1 MKQRAKIGT
10 DLARAITLLRAGELV
25 AIPTET
31 VYGLA
36 GNALDALAVA
46 EIFRVK
52 DRPRFDPL
60 IIHVASRDRIEDYVI
75 DFPAGARRLAE
86 HFLPGPLSLLLP
98 KRSIIPDLVTAG
110 SPFVAIRVPAHPLTR
125 ELLAQLDFPLAAPS
139 ANPFGYI
146 SPTAPEHVARQ
157 LGDKISYILD
167 GGPSPVGVESTIVSF
182 AEAEPEVLR
191 KGGLAVE
198 EIEAVLGRP
207 IRIRAHSTSN
217 PQAPGMLKSH
227 YAPRV
232 PFRVGDLEQLAREY
246 AGRRLG
252 VLAFQ
257 QALPQLP
264 LERQRL
270 LSPTG
275 DLAEAAR
282 RLFAA
287 MRELDEMDLDLIL
300 AEWFPEQG
308 LGRAINDRLRRASV
322 RAAGE

>member
-1 MKQRAKIGT
+1 MEKQAEIGR
-10 DLARAITLLRAGELV
+10 DLAKAAALLRADQLV

-36 GNALDALAVA
+36 GNALSPRAVT

-60 IIHVASRDRIEDYVI
+60 IIHVPDAERIPEYAAT
-75 DFPAGARRLAE
+75 FPDGARRLAE
-86 HFLPGPLSLLLP
+86 AFLPGPLSLLLP
-98 KRSIIPDLVTAG
+98 KRDIVPDLVTAG
-110 SPFVAIRVPAHPLTR
+110 SPLVAIRVPAHPLTR
-125 ELLAQLDFPLAAPS
+125 DLLAQLDFPLAAPS

-157 LGDKISYILD
+157 LGAKIPYILD

-198 EIEAVLGRP
+198 EIESVLGHPVRV
-207 IRIRAHSTSN
+207 RAHSSSN

-232 PFRVGDLEQLAREY
+232 PFRVGDLEQLARKH
-246 AGRRLG
+246 AGQRIG

-257 QALPQLP
+257 RALPQLP
-264 LERQRL
+264 AENQRL

-287 MRELDEMDLDLIL
+287 MRELDELDLDLII
-300 AEWFPEQG
+300 AEWLPERG
-308 LGRAINDRLRRASV
+308 LGRAINDRLRRAE
-322 RAAGE
+322 A